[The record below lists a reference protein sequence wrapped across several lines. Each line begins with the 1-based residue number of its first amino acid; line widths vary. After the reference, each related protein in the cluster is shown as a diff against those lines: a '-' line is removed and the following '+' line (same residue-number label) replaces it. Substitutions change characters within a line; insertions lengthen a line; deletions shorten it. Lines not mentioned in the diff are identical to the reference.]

1 MLETIYVVIS
11 STLIHLFFLVLA
23 LFIVYKYYLDK
34 VFIEKYTKQ
43 FIKNYYRFIEIVVS
57 NIYKDKDLDLI
68 MKEANTTQT
77 ELITEINKELT
88 NKISNIQLMEPEN
101 ESKQD
106 KTILL
111 IPKYSIIFLGILFI
125 IFVLLFKKIYGKY
138 INLNYSFIEI
148 ILSFTITLILVF
160 IYQYYLIHEFL
171 VDVIYLQV
179 PKLIKDNIII
189 V

>member
-1 MLETIYVVIS
+1 MLETFYVVIS

-43 FIKNYYRFIEIVVS
+43 FKKNYYRFIEIVVS
-57 NIYKDKDLDLI
+57 NIYKDQDLELI
-68 MKEANTTQT
+68 MEETNTTQS
-77 ELITEINKELT
+77 ELITEIKTELS
-88 NKISNIQLMEPEN
+88 NKISSINLMDPEH
-101 ESKQD
+101 ESSKD
-106 KTILL
+106 KNILL
-111 IPKYSIIFLGILFI
+111 IPKYSIIILGLVFI
-125 IFVLLFKKIYGKY
+125 VFVLLFKKIYGKR
-138 INLNYSFIEI
+138 INLNYSLLEI

-179 PKLIKDNIII
+179 PKLLKDNVIIE
-189 V
+189 